1 MRLILLGPP
10 GSGKGTLAVDL
21 ARLYHIRHISTGD
34 IFRQMIREKTE
45 LGQKASVYIDAGQL
59 VPDDLTIAMVQ
70 ERLASEDCRDGFMLD
85 GFPRTLPQAE
95 ALDRLTSDMNCRID
109 AVLNVQ
115 VPDDLILRRLSGRRM
130 CRGCGRG
137 YNIYS
142 MPPKQEN
149 ICDVCGDQLIQRS
162 DDQPETIR
170 QRLNAYREQTE
181 PLIDYYAQRDLLLD
195 VDNSGKIG
203 ENLPDVDRALKSKLG
218 DESLNG

>member
-95 ALDRLTSDMNCRID
+95 ALDRLTSEMNCRIG

>member
-70 ERLASEDCRDGFMLD
+70 ESLASDDCRDGFMLD

>member
-70 ERLASEDCRDGFMLD
+70 ESLASEDCRDGFMLD

>member
-85 GFPRTLPQAE
+85 GFPR
-95 ALDRLTSDMNCRID
+95 
-109 AVLNVQ
+109 
-115 VPDDLILRRLSGRRM
+115 
-130 CRGCGRG
+130 
-137 YNIYS
+137 
-142 MPPKQEN
+142 
-149 ICDVCGDQLIQRS
+149 
-162 DDQPETIR
+162 
-170 QRLNAYREQTE
+170 
-181 PLIDYYAQRDLLLD
+181 
-195 VDNSGKIG
+195 
-203 ENLPDVDRALKSKLG
+203 
-218 DESLNG
+218 